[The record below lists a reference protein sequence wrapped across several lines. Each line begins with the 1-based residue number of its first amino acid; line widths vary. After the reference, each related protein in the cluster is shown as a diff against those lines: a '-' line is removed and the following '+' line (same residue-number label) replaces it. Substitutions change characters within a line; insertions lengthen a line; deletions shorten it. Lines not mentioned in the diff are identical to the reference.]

1 MFHLIFSDSSQEE
14 VVEERVDDLTVDQR
28 IERLMSTI
36 TGENEAGDHIV
47 IVQDGEHI
55 QVIDTGDTPVEGK
68 NILHILYLCFIYVAK
83 VLIHSLSTFGVKNL
97 LCNF

>member
-1 MFHLIFSDSSQEE
+1 M
-14 VVEERVDDLTVDQR
+14 EERVDDLTVDQR

-55 QVIDTGDTPVEGK
+55 QVINAGDTPVEG
-68 NILHILYLCFIYVAK
+68 
-83 VLIHSLSTFGVKNL
+83 NL
-97 LCNF
+97 LLIFKCYLIKVK

>member
-1 MFHLIFSDSSQEE
+1 MFLYRDSSQEE
-14 VVEERVDDLTVDQR
+14 IVEERVDDLTVDR

-68 NILHILYLCFIYVAK
+68 SNDCL
-83 VLIHSLSTFGVKNL
+83 
-97 LCNF
+97 